1 MNRQAKR
8 AMQRRERAQAAGGG
22 GRSGGGDRT
31 AVGGD
36 DHRRR
41 RQQAM
46 MQQQRKGRTSF
57 RQFLKEVRG
66 ELKKVNWP
74 SRREMLTYTLVVL
87 VTVVILTSYVFGL
100 DFAIARGVFRVFG
113 LN

>member
-22 GRSGGGDRT
+22 KEGGGREA
-31 AVGGD
+31 AV
-36 DHRRR
+36 R
-41 RQQAM
+41 RQRQM
-46 MQQQRKGRTSF
+46 MEQRKGRTGF

-100 DFAIARGVFRVFG
+100 DFAIARGIFRVFG

>member
-8 AMQRRERAQAAGGG
+8 AMQRRQQAGAAAGGA
-22 GRSGGGDRT
+22 GGGSRRDA
-31 AVGGD
+31 AV
-36 DHRRR
+36 R
-41 RQQAM
+41 RQLMEQK
-46 MQQQRKGRTSF
+46 KGRTGF

-74 SRREMLTYTLVVL
+74 SRREMLTYTFVVL
-87 VTVVILTSYVFGL
+87 VTVVIMATYVFGL
-100 DFAIARGVFRVFG
+100 DFVVSEGIFRVFG

>member
-8 AMQRRERAQAAGGG
+8 AMQRRERAGEKAGAGGG
-22 GRSGGGDRT
+22 REA
-31 AVGGD
+31 AV
-36 DHRRR
+36 R
-41 RQQAM
+41 RQRQM
-46 MQQQRKGRTSF
+46 MEQKKGRTGF

-87 VTVVILTSYVFGL
+87 VTVVVLTSYVFGL